1 MTLRDEQIRAL
12 NERMDEFRNAN
23 YKGRKN
29 IEREAFASFRETWP
43 QDAKDIGQ
51 ADMRTVSAPFPTLS
65 RSHILLAYSP
75 APLQ

>member
-1 MTLRDEQIRAL
+1 MLRGEQITAL
-12 NERMDEFRNAN
+12 NERIDEFRNAN

-43 QDAKDIGQ
+43 QDAEDIGQ
-51 ADMRTVSAPFPTLS
+51 ADMRTVNAPLLTLS
-65 RSHILLAYSP
+65 RSHILLAYSA